1 MLGRLRLRLTLLYV
15 LAGLALMILVAG
27 GAYRLLHDYFART
40 TDLAL
45 QYTMAREMV
54 ALGADPPPELRAA
67 GSTWQAHQALSSS
80 DGPAEPPEDREG
92 GHAGDEDDGRSASVP
107 GGVAGS
113 APGEEAYDGDLAAVY
128 VVPLGADGTL
138 LSDPNA
144 YVPPFA
150 PDRSAVTAALS
161 GGYDWRTVTLA
172 GGTRVRLLTYRL
184 APAGAGRP
192 AALQAGRALADQD
205 RLLASMLAGLLTLG
219 VAGLALLAAGSW
231 WLAGRSLVPAQRAW
245 ERQQAFVANASHELR
260 TPLTLIRA
268 SAEVARRGLPE
279 TSDEACALLG
289 DVLQECDHTGRLVD
303 DLLLL
308 SRLDAGHLACERRP
322 VDLREL
328 FADLQRQVGRVAE
341 TRGVQLAMAGDGT
354 LVLGDPARLRQV
366 LLILL
371 DNALRH
377 TPAGGTVQVDAR
389 APAPA
394 RPWGERRQVCLQV
407 SDTGDGIPA
416 EHLPFVFERFYRVD
430 EARGHGDGTGLG
442 LAIAKALVKAQHG
455 HIALVSRPGTGTRV
469 TVTLPAA

>member
-1 MLGRLRLRLTLLYV
+1 MLRRLHIRLTLLYV
-15 LAGLALMILVAG
+15 LAGLALILLVTG
-27 GAYRLLHDYFART
+27 GAYLLLHDYFART

-45 QYTMAREMV
+45 QYTMAREL
-54 ALGADPPPELRAA
+54 AAIGADVPPELRAA
-67 GSTWQAHQALSSS
+67 DSMWQASLAPSSS
-80 DGPAEPPEDREG
+80 GRNAEPLEDR
-92 GHAGDEDDGRSASVP
+92 DDGRDDEGAVVAASAQD
-107 GGVAGS
+107 
-113 APGEEAYDGDLAAVY
+113 EEAYDGELAAVY
-128 VVPLGADGTL
+128 VMPLGADGTL
-138 LSDPNA
+138 LSSPNA
-144 YVPPFA
+144 HALPFA

-161 GGYDWRTVTLA
+161 SGHDWRTVTLA

-184 APAGAGRP
+184 SPAGEGRP
-192 AALQAGRALADQD
+192 AALQVGRPLDDQD
-205 RLLASMLAGLLTLG
+205 RLLASVLAGLLALG
-219 VAGLALLAAGSW
+219 AISLALLGASSW
-231 WLAGRSLVPAQRAW
+231 WLAGRSLVPAQQAW

-268 SAEVARRGLPE
+268 STEVARRSLPD

-308 SRLDAGHLACERRP
+308 SRLDAGRLACERRP

-341 TRGVQLAMAGDGT
+341 TRGVQLAMASDGT
-354 LVLGDPARLRQV
+354 PVQGDAARLRQV

-377 TPAGGTVQVDAR
+377 SPAGGTVRVDAGVDR
-389 APAPA
+389 K
-394 RPWGERRQVCLQV
+394 QVHLRV

-430 EARGHGDGTGLG
+430 DARGHGDGTGLG
-442 LAIAKALVKAQHG
+442 LAIAKGLVEAQRG
-455 HIALVSRPGTGTRV
+455 HIALESRPGAGTRV